1 MLNDASRNFDSAA
14 SSVGMMKK
22 AVKESCC
29 GSLLSICLQDTEENH
44 KWPDTLEP
52 LTLDM

>member
-1 MLNDASRNFDSAA
+1 MFSDASRSFYSTA
-14 SSVGMMKK
+14 SSVRMMKE

-29 GSLLSICLQDTEENH
+29 GTLLSIYLQETEENH

>member
-1 MLNDASRNFDSAA
+1 MFNDAYRSFDSTA
-14 SSVGMMKK
+14 SSVRMMKK

-29 GSLLSICLQDTEENH
+29 RTLLSICLQEIEETH